1 MKLDFAQLA
10 DAFAEEPD
18 VVLAILFGSSK
29 GGDVSPGSDVD
40 IGVLLSPEPTPVQ
53 FFELYLRVT
62 RRLEMLSEV
71 DLVDLNR
78 ASSILAY
85 EALCGRRLV
94 VRDPDA
100 VATFSSRVARQ
111 YEDDLLHAS
120 HYGI

>member
-1 MKLDFAQLA
+1 MLDDEIARLRGLGKMTTA
-10 DAFAEEPD
+10 RLD
-18 VVLAILFGSSK
+18 
-29 GGDVSPGSDVD
+29 SDH
-40 IGVLLSPEPTPVQ
+40 
-53 FFELYLRVT
+53 FFKHGIERALQICV
-62 RRLEMLSEV
+62 EV

-78 ASSILAY
+78 ASSILAF

-120 HYGI
+120 HYGM